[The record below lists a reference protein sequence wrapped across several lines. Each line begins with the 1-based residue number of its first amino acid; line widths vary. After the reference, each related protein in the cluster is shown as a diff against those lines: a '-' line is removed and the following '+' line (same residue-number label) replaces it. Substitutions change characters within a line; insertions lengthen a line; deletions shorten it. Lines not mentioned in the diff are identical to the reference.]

1 MKDFRNLEVWRKSHQ
16 TVLGVYKST
25 QSFPKEELFGL
36 TSQIRRAAVSIPS
49 NIAEGCGRGS
59 DAELARFA
67 EIAMGSASELE
78 YQVLLARGLNYLNN
92 EEYEDL
98 SNRIVEVKKMLTSLI
113 KKLSRSVIR
122 FTFLNDAGSR
132 KAGNADR

>member
-36 TSQIRRAAVSIPS
+36 TSQIRRAGVSIPS

-59 DAELARFA
+59 DAELGRFSQ
-67 EIAMGSASELE
+67 IAMGSSSELE
-78 YQVLLARGLNYLNN
+78 YQLLLAKDLNYLNEN
-92 EEYEDL
+92 TYSDL
-98 SNRIVEVKKMLTSLI
+98 SNKVIEVKKMLASLI
-113 KKLSRSVIR
+113 KKL
-122 FTFLNDAGSR
+122 
-132 KAGNADR
+132 NADR